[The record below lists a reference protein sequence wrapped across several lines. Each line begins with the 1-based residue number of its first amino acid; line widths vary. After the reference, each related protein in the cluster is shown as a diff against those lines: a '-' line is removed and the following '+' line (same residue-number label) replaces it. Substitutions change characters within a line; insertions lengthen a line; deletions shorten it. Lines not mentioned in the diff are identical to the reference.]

1 MITLHLKEFEGRG
14 KMETIEVEKDGYEI
28 VVTILENVND
38 DGIVEADAYYKD
50 FELYRILVFADTT
63 EKVVKLATQELLT
76 NHPFEKIIRES

>member
-1 MITLHLKEFEGRG
+1 
-14 KMETIEVEKDGYEI
+14 METIEVEKDGYEI